1 MMALVELYGSPANAA
16 FVVVSDSNYM
26 SYALWERS
34 PYGSGSYGSSNRYD
48 DSQNF
53 VSQHLV
59 THVDSYG
66 SSPLGEA
73 SLQTL
78 YDTRNGS
85 FGSGSFNSGLS
96 TTSYTYADGISGA
109 DMGSSDVLVYQFQ
122 TDGWWST
129 GRVTFTRSNDT
140 ALWDTDPVVSDS
152 GGSYGSPLTM
162 SDFTFYNGS
171 DAQMMFG
178 GGSGYY
184 ANVSYGSYGGSY
196 SNYISTDDWE
206 NNLYQDRYNNLFIA
220 SGTGSIP
227 HKQDSVVYEG
237 MGSYS
242 YAPSGTLTQDQMV
255 LDAVGRSFAES
266 GGSGSGSGSGSYGG
280 GSGSYG
286 GGSGAM
292 VVDLELWWWIR

>member
-1 MMALVELYGSPANAA
+1 
-16 FVVVSDSNYM
+16 
-26 SYALWERS
+26 
-34 PYGSGSYGSSNRYD
+34 
-48 DSQNF
+48 
-53 VSQHLV
+53 
-59 THVDSYG
+59 
-66 SSPLGEA
+66 
-73 SLQTL
+73 
-78 YDTRNGS
+78 
-85 FGSGSFNSGLS
+85 
-96 TTSYTYADGISGA
+96 
-109 DMGSSDVLVYQFQ
+109 MGSSDVLVYQFQ

-220 SGTGSIP
+220 SGTGSLP

-266 GGSGSGSGSGSYGG
+266 GGSDSGSGSGSYGG

-286 GGSGAM
+286 GGLVAM
-292 VVDLELWWWIR
+292 VVDPVVMVVDLAAMVVDPVVMVVDLVAMVVVLAAMVVDPVVMVVVLVGSVAPKL